1 MDMIV
6 GTRRQLAIAL
16 TKWLLS
22 TLLIAATTACS
33 PYIYP
38 TVTDYCPSDTGQTPT
53 NDVASSVK
61 ATPVSC
67 SELPTVASA
76 VSGLKKSSRSVEQH
90 IDTQVYASRAM
101 DVATFGLATGFAF
114 KVMQGGS
121 LATNGAKNLALSA
134 GATYTAGS
142 LFFPRANEALYLN
155 ADLALVC
162 IANRGNGLLTA
173 YDQALGGL
181 KKGQPGVEG
190 DNSGKDCGSDW
201 TNLQTELAKA
211 QAARDAAKTSEA
223 DFATKLTD
231 AGNNVLVTLAQQL
244 FAQYPSPEAILNSGK
259 SAIASATAL
268 VPRPPSGTVSQFSAD
283 KCNADT
289 LARVAA
295 ATTTYKA
302 ISSTLTQRMNA
313 IGDLTQGC
321 AATVANPA
329 QPLKVSQTEVTLHG
343 GDSGFVLSIEGG
355 RTPIRPQWTGGE
367 PGNNASFNWVVQDR
381 LLRLSAPSGAA
392 EQTYNL
398 QLVDASVVPTPVE
411 VKVITKSK

>member
-1 MDMIV
+1 
-6 GTRRQLAIAL
+6 
-16 TKWLLS
+16 
-22 TLLIAATTACS
+22 
-33 PYIYP
+33 
-38 TVTDYCPSDTGQTPT
+38 
-53 NDVASSVK
+53 
-61 ATPVSC
+61 
-67 SELPTVASA
+67 VASA
-76 VSGLKKSSRSVEQH
+76 VSDLKKSSRSAEQH
-90 IDTQVYASRAM
+90 IDAQVNASRAM
-101 DVATFGLATGFAF
+101 DVATFGLATAFAF

-121 LATNGAKNLALSA
+121 LATNSAKNLALSA

-173 YDQALGGL
+173 YDQALAGL
-181 KKGQPGVEG
+181 KKGQLGVDG

-211 QAARDAAKTSEA
+211 QAARDATKTSEA
-223 DFATKLTD
+223 DLATKLTD

-268 VPRPPSGTVSQFSAD
+268 MPRAPIITTSSQFLAD
-283 KCNADT
+283 KCDPNMQV
-289 LARVAA
+289 RVAA
-295 ATTTYKA
+295 ATATYKA
-302 ISSTLTQRMNA
+302 ISSTLAQRMNA

-321 AATVANPA
+321 AVTVANPV

-355 RTPIRPQWTGGE
+355 RTPISPQWTGGE

-398 QLVDASVVPTPVE
+398 QLVDASVVPTPLDI
-411 VKVITKSK
+411 KVITKSK